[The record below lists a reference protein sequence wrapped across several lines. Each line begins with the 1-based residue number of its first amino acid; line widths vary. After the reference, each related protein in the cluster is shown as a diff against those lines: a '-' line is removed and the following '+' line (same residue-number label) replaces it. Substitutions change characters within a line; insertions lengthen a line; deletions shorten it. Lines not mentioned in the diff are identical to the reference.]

1 MKKPSISINEIREIF
16 IRRYDYKV
24 NMQSIDNAADVLQ
37 GKFVCKDDEYKR
49 FCRIDILEEDN
60 NNIFHRMNN
69 FTTRLQN
76 EEFKKQID
84 DIIEVGLKRYHD
96 KYQSSLKNDSPFVL
110 YEKYSRRDVSLLM
123 NCGRDLSSTMYGM
136 KRIDDDVFIFVTYHK
151 EESTDE
157 QKNYVDGK
165 PDYAD
170 AFEDNMIFRWDSQI
184 GRGVDSSY
192 VSDVVNTKRKHLL
205 VKKSDA
211 ESNFYYM
218 GEFDIVDVCAARKRD
233 NNGKERDITKFE
245 MKMHHP
251 VREDLLRYLQSN
263 LQQSIQINTQEL
275 KAI

>member
-1 MKKPSISINEIREIF
+1 
-16 IRRYDYKV
+16 
-24 NMQSIDNAADVLQ
+24 MQSLDNAADVLQ
-37 GKFVCKDDEYKR
+37 GKFVSKDDEYKR
-49 FCRIDILEEDN
+49 FCRIDILKEDN

-96 KYQSSLKNDSPFVL
+96 KYQSSLKNESPFVL

-263 LQQSIQINTQEL
+263 LQQGLQNNTQEF